1 VRPLWFCL
9 LACGGC
15 GSYFADAGRD
25 ASSAA
30 VAAATSEE
38 SRRKLAKLAGDMAG
52 EASSRA
58 TQELFGQQTDDA
70 LQDLVQST
78 GESFRGEAST
88 LVTPALQEHLRQTVR
103 LTLDEALGPVTRAEI
118 ASLRDDFFG
127 PVLQVEVNGLIDSAA
142 PHLADAVARA
152 MSAAVVPVDADVAR
166 IQRTADA
173 EAMKWRP
180 IAEGFAAGTGLLA
193 LGLAG
198 ALVVIRRHGRAIEEL
213 RGGSGRPEV
222 ASTR

>member
-15 GSYFADAGRD
+15 GSYFSGAGH
-25 ASSAA
+25 AAATGA
-30 VAAATSEE
+30 VAAATSEDA
-38 SRRKLAKLAGDMAG
+38 RRSFSLLAGDVSREAAARARDELLSARTGDSLDRWVFHLGTAVDEQEELLLASAG
-52 EASSRA
+52 ERLRPIVRSSI
-58 TQELFGQQTDDA
+58 
-70 LQDLVQST
+70 
-78 GESFRGEAST
+78 
-88 LVTPALQEHLRQTVR
+88 
-103 LTLDEALGPVTRAEI
+103 DEALGPVTRVEL
-118 ASLRDDFFG
+118 ASLRDDLFG

-142 PHLADAVARA
+142 PHLADAVAKA

-193 LGLAG
+193 LGLVG